1 MASKAGG
8 RSSGLDEPGC
18 PRALRGPP
26 LLDWIGIIPR
36 AASAI
41 AVVTAGAVLV
51 GWWLDVQ
58 VLKSVHPTFVTMKVN
73 TALAFLAAGA
83 SLRLY
88 CRAGSSLRRRRLS
101 RACAG
106 GVALIGLLTCLEY
119 ALNKPLHIDQILFR
133 EGPGAI
139 GTPHL
144 GRMAIT
150 TALCFVLLGSAL
162 CLLDA
167 KARRVRRLFFAM
179 VVLIALLGQ
188 LAVLGYVLG
197 VGYLYGVGATTEMAL
212 HTALLFLVVSA
223 GALCARPELSGV
235 ELLNSAGAG
244 GVMARRL
251 LVAAFGAPF
260 ILGWAIVKGRTLGL
274 YDSAFESSL
283 LVVGCV
289 VLIVRHIWKSAA
301 ALECIDRAR
310 GRAVEDRG
318 RLALREEAAQAAV
331 RERDEFLSIASH
343 ELRTPIAALQLT
355 LQALQ
360 RKPGGGEPATLQNDR
375 TARAVEGSLRQVA
388 RLTRLVDQLLDLSRI
403 KAGRLEL
410 EPERVNLAEVVRQAV
425 EPLQAVLAQAGCSLS
440 LRGEREI
447 LGRWDA
453 LRIEQ
458 VVTNLVSNA
467 LKYGANAPVEISVQR
482 RGDAAVIAVRDHGI
496 GIAPENTARIFERF
510 ERAVSSRDYAGVGIG
525 LFVARQIVEAHGGSI
540 RVESALGTGSTF
552 FVELPIEH
560 VVSCAVP
567 YRGMM
572 AS

>member
-1 MASKAGG
+1 MKA
-8 RSSGLDEPGC
+8 
-18 PRALRGPP
+18 
-26 LLDWIGIIPR
+26 
-36 AASAI
+36 
-41 AVVTAGAVLV
+41 
-51 GWWLDVQ
+51 
-58 VLKSVHPTFVTMKVN
+58 N
-73 TALAFLAAGA
+73 TALAFLAAAA
-83 SLRLY
+83 SLWLH
-88 CRAGSSLRRRRLS
+88 CRAGSSSWTRRLS

-106 GVALIGLLTCLEY
+106 GVAVVGLLTFLEY
-119 ALNKPLHIDQILFR
+119 ALNQPFHIDQILFR
-133 EGPGAI
+133 EGPDAV

-150 TALCFVLLGSAL
+150 TAICLLLLGSAL
-162 CLLDA
+162 WLLDV
-167 KARRVRRLFFAM
+167 KARGVRRLFFAM
-179 VVLIALLGQ
+179 VVPIALVGQ

-212 HTALLFLVVSA
+212 HTALLFLVLSA
-223 GALCARPELSGV
+223 GVLCARPELSGV
-235 ELLNSAGAG
+235 ELLMSAGAG

-251 LVAAFGAPF
+251 ILAAFGAPF
-260 ILGWAIVKGRTLGL
+260 VLGWVIVTGRKLGL

-283 LVVGCV
+283 LVVGCI

-301 ALECIDRAR
+301 ALECIDRDR

-355 LQALQ
+355 LQALE
-360 RKPGGGEPATLQNDR
+360 RRLGGDEPATLRHDP

-410 EPERVNLAEVVRQAV
+410 EPERVNLVEVVRQAV
-425 EPLQAVLAQAGCSLS
+425 EPLRGVLMQAGCSLR
-440 LRGEREI
+440 LHVEREI
-447 LGRWDA
+447 LGCWDA

-467 LKYGANAPVEISVQR
+467 LKYGANAPVELSAQR
-482 RGDAAVIAVRDHGI
+482 RGDTAVIAVRDHGI

-525 LFVARQIVEAHGGSI
+525 LFIARQIVEAHGGSI
-540 RVESALGTGSTF
+540 RVESALGMGSTF
-552 FVELPIEH
+552 VVELPIEH
-560 VVSCAVP
+560 AVEPLEATRTRPQRKRSQAKRRAPERTKSVVEDDVELSARLVDLLDKP
-567 YRGMM
+567 
-572 AS
+572 SIP